1 MATLT
6 PLITSTAVP
15 TYSVGIA
22 ESNSWVPVPNDAG
35 RTLFARA
42 TYPVNITQDGAEIIG
57 FSKRSKDV
65 VGRLKV
71 SQSQNVYEADFE
83 YGAQPLRWEN
93 LVTGNGIVTHVP
105 QQGGV
110 QMKIFGPGDTTIRQS
125 RPYHRYQPG
134 KTMYMASA
142 VNFGGP
148 AVGQVQRVGFFDDA
162 NGIFFEQGAPTAL
175 NAGYGGVQNGMSV
188 VIRSD
193 VGGLPIDTKIDFVNW
208 SDPFG
213 VKNTLDWTK
222 LQMIWMEYAWY
233 GAGCLRW
240 GVVLNGEPV
249 ILHEAGQGN
258 VNANAWCRTGNL
270 PVRYEQRNITS
281 NVNSTFTHY
290 GVSVIVEGGRDPQRG
305 FTYSY
310 GMPSAV
316 NVTATRTPILSIRN
330 RTMGNIVADIPA
342 GTSLS
347 GISFVTQPQGPNGPV
362 VLTLASNAYNIS
374 LSGLYIYFPSLS
386 GAGYYNG
393 TTARIYASSANS
405 LTCVDVVAGLSSTA
419 SGQIPLPL
427 SGISYYNPN
436 TNTST
441 TLTPLISSPYKIGLL
456 NRGQIL
462 PQDLLLSTTN
472 AALFEFFV
480 STPANP
486 ITLTGGSGWKSLA
499 SLSSYN
505 SFAEILTGASSF
517 TGGEIV
523 YSFFT
528 SPGSNIQDKDLSNF
542 FPLYNTIR
550 GNAPDILTLAVTPQG
565 GASASTIVGA
575 NIIGQEAM
583 S

>member
-1 MATLT
+1 MATFNPVLT
-6 PLITSTAVP
+6 GGNGTP
-15 TYSVGIA
+15 TYSLGIA
-22 ESNSWVPVPNDAG
+22 ETYSWVPVQNDQN
-35 RTLFARA
+35 RPLYARA
-42 TYPVNITQDGAEIIG
+42 TYNVAGTG
-57 FSKRSKDV
+57 FTKTAKDV

-93 LVTGNGIVTHVP
+93 FTSGNATIQQLP

-110 QMKIFGPGDTTIRQS
+110 QMQINSLGDITVRQS

-148 AVGQVQRVGFFDDA
+148 AVGQFQRVGFFDDG
-162 NGIFFEQGAPTAL
+162 NGIFFEQGAPSTGNLA
-175 NAGYGGVQNGMSV
+175 GMSV

-193 VGGLPIDTKIDFVNW
+193 VNGLPVDTKIDYTQW
-208 SDPFG
+208 SDPSG
-213 VKNTLDWTK
+213 IRSSLDWTK
-222 LQMIWMEYAWY
+222 LQMIWMEFAWY

-240 GVVLNGEPV
+240 GVVLNGEPF

-258 VNANAWCRTGNL
+258 VNQNAWARTGNL
-270 PVRYEQRNITS
+270 PVRYEQRDTGS
-281 NVNSTFTHY
+281 GVPSTLIHY

-310 GMPSAV
+310 GMPSAI
-316 NVTATRTPILSIRN
+316 NITQPRTPVLSFRN
-330 RTMGNIVADIPA
+330 RTMGNIVANIPA
-342 GTSLS
+342 GAGLS
-347 GISFVTQPQGPNGPV
+347 GISIASTPFGVGGPV
-362 VLTLASNAYNIS
+362 VLSLGGNAYQNKS
-374 LSGLYIYFPSLS
+374 LSGLQIYFPSLS
-386 GAGYYNG
+386 GNG
-393 TTARIYASSANS
+393 FPNGATGRIYANTASS
-405 LTCVDVVAGLSSTA
+405 LTCVDVVAGLSA
-419 SGQIPLPL
+419 IGSGVVPAAL
-427 SGISYYNPN
+427 SGMTVGTGTGGISAVVP
-436 TNTST
+436 T
-441 TLTPLISSPYKIGLL
+441 ISSAYQIGLI

-480 STPANP
+480 STPTNP
-486 ITLTGGSGWKSLA
+486 IVLNGASFTSLA

-505 SFAEILTGASSF
+505 SFAERDVKATSF

-523 YSFFT
+523 YAFFT
-528 SPGSNIQDKDLSNF
+528 SPGNNVQDKDLSNF

-550 GNAPDILTLAVTPQG
+550 GNTPDVLTLAVTPQAG
-565 GASASTIVGA
+565 STVVGA